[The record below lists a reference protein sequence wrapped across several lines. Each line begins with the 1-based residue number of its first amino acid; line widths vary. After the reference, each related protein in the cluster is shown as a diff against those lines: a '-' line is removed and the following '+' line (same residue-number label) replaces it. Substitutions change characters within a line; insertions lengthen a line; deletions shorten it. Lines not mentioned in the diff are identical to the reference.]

1 VHAVGGDVDGGVM
14 DRMLAG
20 VSTRRFDGVGEPVGG
35 EVE

>member
-1 VHAVGGDVDGGVM
+1 M